1 MYIIW
6 DKQNFVIENKK
17 KMLNNSV
24 KSIFSHIIT
33 PCSYNSV
40 DDAAFKRELYEYVWV
55 YNDP

>member
-6 DKQNFVIENKK
+6 DKQIFVIENKK

-24 KSIFSHIIT
+24 KSIFFHIIT

-40 DDAAFKRELYEYVWV
+40 DDAAFKREL
-55 YNDP
+55 